1 MAIITLTTDLGD
13 KDSYVASLK
22 GTILNQLED
31 VTIIDITH
39 NINPFNIQ
47 QAAYIL
53 RNCYK
58 DFPRGTIHI
67 IGVDD
72 ELTISNEHLAV
83 KINDHYFISAD
94 NGVLSL
100 LLNEVKPQ
108 KIVQLN
114 ITQNTDSLIFASKDV
129 FAKAACHIARGGTLE
144 IIGKPIEH
152 FSVNRMELKPV
163 IEKNLIRAAVTYIDN
178 YGNVFTNLSKD
189 VFERVRKERDFSIL
203 FGREDERISTIKSK
217 YKDVPVS
224 EKLAIFGSNG
234 LLQIAINQGKA
245 NTLLG
250 LKFHDIIRIEFK

>member
-1 MAIITLTTDLGD
+1 MAIITLITDLGN

-58 DFPRGTIHI
+58 DFPKGTIHI

-72 ELTISNEHLAV
+72 ELAINNEHLAV
-83 KINDHYFISAD
+83 KINNHYFLGAD
-94 NGVLSL
+94 NGVFSL

-108 KIVQLN
+108 QIVQLN
-114 ITQNTDSLIFASKDV
+114 ITQNTNSLIFASKDV

-144 IIGKPIEH
+144 IIGKPIEY

-163 IEKNLIRAAVTYIDN
+163 VEKNLIRAAVNYIDN
-178 YGNVFTNLSKD
+178 YGNVYTNLSKD
-189 VFERVRKERDFSIL
+189 VFERVRKGRDFAIL
-203 FGREDERISTIKSK
+203 FGREDERISTIEIK
-217 YKDVPVS
+217 YKDVPIS